1 VRTPVKDHSVPIP
14 PLASQFL
21 YAQKESTPE
30 RRLMAAVLAD
40 AVDIL
45 QRGQAYHEDRELTY
59 LYHDAV
65 AWITAER
72 NAWPFCFVALCEAL
86 GLNADKVRAQLLERN
101 GTASGGRGHAL
112 CRTTLQTTS

>member
-1 VRTPVKDHSVPIP
+1 
-14 PLASQFL
+14 
-21 YAQKESTPE
+21 
-30 RRLMAAVLAD
+30 MAAVLAD

-45 QRGQAYHEDRELTY
+45 RRGQEYHVDREQ
-59 LYHDAV
+59 LYAYRDAV
-65 AWITAER
+65 AWIMAER

-101 GTASGGRGHAL
+101 GTANGGRGHAL